1 MELIGER
8 WSLMIV
14 RELLL
19 GPRRFSDL
27 RASLPG
33 ISAKVL
39 TERLASLEEVG
50 ALRREKLPPPAGV
63 QVYALTPWGLAAEPA
78 IRELGRWAAQHSGHD
93 PMLPLSPVS
102 LMISM
107 RTMMDRAAAK
117 GLNAVIGLDVGGE
130 QFVSLLEDGE
140 LPAIRRGNAGEGD
153 AVRQACPPQ
162 QLHHLGV
169 LFEPA
174 PLCLEAK
181 DPSILH
187 QHEKDQHSL
196 VTIGVELAFVL
207 WLYLHKFLK
216 QGTDDVDIVGQS
228 WFFHLDSP

>member
-8 WSLMIV
+8 WSLMVV
-14 RELLL
+14 RELML

-78 IRELGRWAAQHSGHD
+78 LQELGRWAAKHSGHD
-93 PMLPLSPVS
+93 PLLPLSPVS

-107 RTMMDRAAAK
+107 RTMFDAAAA
-117 GLNAVIGLDVGGE
+117 GRMRAIIGFAIADE
-130 QFVSLLEDGE
+130 QFVSEVADGTLEVRRGEASAGGAVFSAPNASVIAALLYAKIPPEELEREGGLVIEGDRSMALRYAALFG
-140 LPAIRRGNAGEGD
+140 LPAK
-153 AVRQACPPQ
+153 
-162 QLHHLGV
+162 LG
-169 LFEPA
+169 
-174 PLCLEAK
+174 
-181 DPSILH
+181 
-187 QHEKDQHSL
+187 
-196 VTIGVELAFVL
+196 
-207 WLYLHKFLK
+207 
-216 QGTDDVDIVGQS
+216 
-228 WFFHLDSP
+228 

>member
-27 RASLPG
+27 RASLLG

-153 AVRQACPPQ
+153 AVLR
-162 QLHHLGV
+162 
-169 LFEPA
+169 A
-174 PLCLEAK
+174 PDASVMAALLYAEVPIADLEREAG
-181 DPSILH
+181 
-187 QHEKDQHSL
+187 L
-196 VTIGVELAFVL
+196 VIEGNRELALRYAALFSL
-207 WLYLHKFLK
+207 PDKL
-216 QGTDDVDIVGQS
+216 T
-228 WFFHLDSP
+228 

>member
-14 RELLL
+14 RELML

-50 ALRREKLPPPAGV
+50 VLRRDKLPPPAGV

-78 IRELGRWAAQHSGHD
+78 LQELGRWAAMHSGHD
-93 PMLPLSPVS
+93 PLLPLSPVS

-107 RTMMDRAAAK
+107 RTMFDSKAGSAMRARIGFAVAGEEFIAEVAQGTLAVRRGAAGAGEALFRAPNASVIAALLYAKIPPKELEREGGLVIEGDRALALRYAALF
-117 GLNAVIGLDVGGE
+117 GL
-130 QFVSLLEDGE
+130 
-140 LPAIRRGNAGEGD
+140 P
-153 AVRQACPPQ
+153 
-162 QLHHLGV
+162 
-169 LFEPA
+169 
-174 PLCLEAK
+174 
-181 DPSILH
+181 
-187 QHEKDQHSL
+187 EKLS
-196 VTIGVELAFVL
+196 
-207 WLYLHKFLK
+207 
-216 QGTDDVDIVGQS
+216 
-228 WFFHLDSP
+228 

>member
-14 RELLL
+14 RELML

-50 ALRREKLPPPAGV
+50 VLRREKLPPPAGV
-63 QVYALTPWGLAAEPA
+63 QVYALTKWGLAAEPA
-78 IRELGRWAAQHSGHD
+78 LQELGRWAAMHPGHD

-107 RTMMDRAAAK
+107 RTMFLAGAAGTVRAR
-117 GLNAVIGLDVGGE
+117 IGFVVAGE
-130 QFVSLLEDGE
+130 QFVSEVADGTLEV
-140 LPAIRRGNAGEGD
+140 RRGEVSAGD
-153 AVRQACPPQ
+153 AVLRSPNASIIAALLYAKIPAD
-162 QLHHLGV
+162 QLEREGGLAIEGDRPLALRYAA
-169 LFEPA
+169 LFELPDK
-174 PLCLEAK
+174 L
-181 DPSILH
+181 
-187 QHEKDQHSL
+187 
-196 VTIGVELAFVL
+196 G
-207 WLYLHKFLK
+207 
-216 QGTDDVDIVGQS
+216 
-228 WFFHLDSP
+228 